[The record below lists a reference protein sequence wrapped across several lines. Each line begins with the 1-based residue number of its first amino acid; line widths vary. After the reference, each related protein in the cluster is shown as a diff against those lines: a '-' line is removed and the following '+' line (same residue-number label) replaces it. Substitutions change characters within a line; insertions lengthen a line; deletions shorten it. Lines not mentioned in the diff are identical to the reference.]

1 MTDPSHPMPPAGPP
15 SGGAVPPGT
24 GWPSAPP
31 AQPPAVGAPPV
42 GFGSPP
48 PLPPAGPAPAPPGP
62 PSSGRGVVLAI
73 AAVIV
78 VVALLAGGVLVVR
91 QRSASSDS
99 AAPATTA
106 PSTGGSPSTTRPRN
120 GSSPSTSAAPAD
132 PEAIRQRAVELQRYV
147 EKERGLTYEQ
157 PVEVQV
163 LDDAAFKARVLQE
176 FDKDRASLERQGRLL
191 QAGGLIPTDVDAVE
205 AQRQLLGEGV
215 LGFYDPV
222 TKALVVRGTGDT
234 PFLRE
239 IMVHELTHALDDQHF
254 DLDRPELSDR
264 KDGSDW
270 GFLALTEGN
279 ARRIEYAYVDQ
290 MSEADRQQLQ
300 QEQLQLSMGQLGSVA
315 STPLVLPQLLMA
327 PYDYG
332 NPFVQHL
339 LDAGGQARL
348 DAAFTNPPTSSE
360 QIIDPARFDAGDAP
374 KAVPA
379 PPADGTVVDE
389 GVLGALMTS
398 FIAKGDPTSGGL
410 ESLLGGLLGGQGGT
424 TGGSV
429 PGVDQSMDQL
439 LKMLQQL
446 LASGGDGT
454 GDGSGLEGLLGGGTQ
469 GGSGGGSALPGDDP
483 LGGLGGLL
491 GGSGSGGSGGA
502 DALNKLLAPPLL
514 KGWGG
519 DHYVVYTKASGA
531 TCLRFDWV
539 GDDAASAT
547 AAKQAFDARAA
558 SDPKVVVQQT
568 APDTV
573 RVTSCTA

>member
-1 MTDPSHPMPPAGPP
+1 M
-15 SGGAVPPGT
+15 
-24 GWPSAPP
+24 
-31 AQPPAVGAPPV
+31 
-42 GFGSPP
+42 
-48 PLPPAGPAPAPPGP
+48 L
-62 PSSGRGVVLAI
+62 VV

-106 PSTGGSPSTTRPRN
+106 PAG
-120 GSSPSTSAAPAD
+120 GSSPSTRPRGGSGPSTGSAPAD

-147 EKERGLTYEQ
+147 EKERGLTYKQ

-191 QAGGLIPTDVDAVE
+191 QAAGLVPADTDAVE

-254 DLDRPELSDR
+254 DLNRPQLADK

-270 GFLALTEGN
+270 GFLALTEGS
-279 ARRIEYAYVDQ
+279 ARRVEYAYVDQ

-339 LDAGGQARL
+339 LDKGGQARL
-348 DAAFTNPPTSSE
+348 DAAFGTPPTSSE
-360 QIIDPARFDAGDAP
+360 QIVDPARFDAGDAP

-398 FIAKGDPTSGGL
+398 FIAKGDPTSGGI
-410 ESLLGGLLGGQGGT
+410 ESLLGGLLGGTGGG
-424 TGGSV
+424 TGGSI
-429 PGVDQSMDQL
+429 PSGDQSMDQL
-439 LKMLQQL
+439 LELLQQL

-469 GGSGGGSALPGDDP
+469 GGTGGGSAVPGDDP

-491 GGSGSGGSGGA
+491 GGGSGSAGGA

-558 SDPKVVVQQT
+558 NDPKVVVQQT

>member
-1 MTDPSHPMPPAGPP
+1 MTDPSPPMPPAGPP
-15 SGGAVPPGT
+15 TGAPG

-31 AQPPAVGAPPV
+31 AQPPSVGAPPV
-42 GFGSPP
+42 GFGGPP
-48 PLPPAGPAPAPPGP
+48 PLPPAGPPPAPPRP
-62 PSSGRGVVLAI
+62 PAAGRGVVVAV

-78 VVALLAGGVLVVR
+78 VLALLAGGVLVVR
-91 QRSASSDS
+91 QRAASSDS
-99 AAPATTA
+99 AAPSTTA
-106 PSTGGSPSTTRPRN
+106 PSGSSPSTTRPRA
-120 GSSPSTSAAPAD
+120 GSGPSTSTAPAD

-147 EKERGLTYEQ
+147 ERERGLTFKQ

-176 FDKDRASLERQGRLL
+176 FDKERASLERQGRLL
-191 QAGGLIPTDVDAVE
+191 QAAGLVPADVDAVE

-254 DLDRPELSDR
+254 DLNRPQLADR

-270 GFLALTEGN
+270 GFLALTEGS
-279 ARRIEYAYVDQ
+279 ARRVEYAYVDQ

-339 LDAGGQARL
+339 LDKGGQGRL
-348 DAAFTNPPTSSE
+348 DAAFANPPTSSE
-360 QIIDPARFDAGDAP
+360 QIVDPARFDAGDAP
-374 KAVPA
+374 KTVPA
-379 PPADGTVVDE
+379 PPAEGTVVDE

-398 FIAKGDPTSGGL
+398 FIAKGDPTSGGI
-410 ESLLGGLLGGQGGT
+410 ESLLGGLLGGS
-424 TGGSV
+424 GGSGGSI
-429 PGVDQSMDQL
+429 PGGDQSVDQL
-439 LKMLQQL
+439 LKLLQQL
-446 LASGGDGT
+446 LASGGEGT
-454 GDGSGLEGLLGGGTQ
+454 GDGSGLEGLEGLLGGGTQ
-469 GGSGGGSALPGDDP
+469 GGAGGGSALPGDDP

-491 GGSGSGGSGGA
+491 GGSGSGAGGA

-519 DHYVVYTKASGA
+519 DRYVVYTKAAGA

-547 AAKQAFDARAA
+547 AAKQAFDARAQA
-558 SDPKVVVQQT
+558 DPKVSVQQT